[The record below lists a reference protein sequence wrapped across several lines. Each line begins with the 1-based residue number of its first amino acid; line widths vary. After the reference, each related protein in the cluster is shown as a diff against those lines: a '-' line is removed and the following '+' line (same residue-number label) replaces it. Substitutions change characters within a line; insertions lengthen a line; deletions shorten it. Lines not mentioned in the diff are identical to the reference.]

1 MLTLTK
7 IATLVLMG
15 LTLRLQLKNNKPK
28 KATIILPWLA
38 LLSKDINHYLQG
50 KTPHQG

>member
-15 LTLRLQLKNNKPK
+15 LALRLQLKYNKPK
-28 KATIILPWLA
+28 KATIILLWLA
-38 LLSKDINHYLQG
+38 LLLKDIIHYLQ
-50 KTPHQG
+50 